1 MPIRGFDCIG
11 FAAYALGNDG
21 KFHTVDLS
29 QTVTLS
35 TDDDTDENAWSIDM
49 GGISCTLKTKINRA
63 MLKLFYPWREVRR
76 RIRRMEKER
85 RKRLKEVTG
94 DA

>member
-1 MPIRGFDCIG
+1 MPTKGFDCIG

-21 KFHTVDLS
+21 RFHPVDLS
-29 QTVTLS
+29 QTVTIS
-35 TDDDTDENAWSIDM
+35 TDDDTDENTWSIDTDGM
-49 GGISCTLKTKINRA
+49 SCTLETKITRG
-63 MLKLFYPWREVRR
+63 MMKILFPWREARK

-85 RKRLKEVTG
+85 RKRLKEVDW